1 MPRAGVSP
9 DAIVRC
15 AIAVINADGT
25 AALTLARVAEEL
37 GVSSPSLYKHVKGL
51 DDLLDR
57 VATAVTAELAAH
69 LGTAI
74 RGKAGRDA
82 LTAIADAYRGFAR
95 EHPGTYPLT
104 QRHSTSEG
112 WNGAATDAL
121 VSFVAALSGYGIE
134 EDDIDVIR
142 VVRSSLHGFVDLE
155 RLGGFGLPTPVD
167 DSFDLVVDMLDA
179 ALRTRRAHGTG
190 NDQRETAGKD

>member
-1 MPRAGVSP
+1 MPRAGVSS

-15 AIAVINADGT
+15 AIAVINVNGT
-25 AALTLARVAEEL
+25 SALTLARVAEEL

-57 VATAVTAELAAH
+57 VATAVTAEMAAR

-82 LTAIADAYRGFAR
+82 LTAFANAYRNFAR

-104 QRHSTSEG
+104 QRHSTSED
-112 WNGAATDAL
+112 WTAAAADAL
-121 VSFVAALSGYGIE
+121 GSSTAVLSGYGIA
-134 EDDIDVIR
+134 EDNIDVIR
-142 VVRSSLHGFVDLE
+142 FVRSSLHGFTDLE
-155 RLGGFGLPTPVD
+155 RIGGFGLPSPTD
-167 DSFDLVVDMLDA
+167 DSFTLLVDTLDA
-179 ALRTRRAHGTG
+179 ALRTFHQQT
-190 NDQRETAGKD
+190 KD